1 MALTK
6 LNSLGMPTDS
16 ILQVINSSESSTV
29 QANSSTFVDTGLTAT
44 ITPISSSSK
53 ILVIVNQ
60 NVFQKSAHDTSAKHI
75 LLRGSTEI
83 SIIATPLGY
92 NALTNTEVSA
102 TSSITFLDTPNTTNA
117 TTYKTQFNRISGN
130 GIVYFQTSTSGQS
143 VSTMTL
149 MEIAG

>member
-1 MALTK
+1 
-6 LNSLGMPTDS
+6 MPTHS

-60 NVFQKSAHDTSAKHI
+60 NGFQKSAHDTSAKHI

-92 NALTNTEVSA
+92 NASTNTRVLAS
-102 TSSITFLDTPNTTNA
+102 SSIHFLDTPNTTNEVKYIIQFCEA
-117 TTYKTQFNRISGN
+117 YSTQSAAYINYGPAHAQNYAYNSCSSI
-130 GIVYFQTSTSGQS
+130 
-143 VSTMTL
+143 TL
-149 MEIAG
+149 EEIAG